1 MSNKDYSK
9 TDALKIALNLEK
21 DGYDFYTVA
30 ATKTKDQRVK
40 DIFLML
46 ANEEKRHLSMI
57 RKIQD
62 DLVDPLTYFISDE
75 AMVEDYLRRF
85 IETKVFNKVDEVGAV
100 MEGVKTDKDV
110 IGLAMKAEQDSMDF
124 FTRMSELTRDHDGQT
139 TFKRLVG
146 YEEHHLMELKK
157 LQKHITDLEK

>member
-1 MSNKDYSK
+1 MSNKNYSN
-9 TDALKIALNLEK
+9 TDALKIALNLER

-30 ATKTKDQRVK
+30 ATKTEDQKVK

-46 ANEEKRHLSMI
+46 ANEEKRHLSII

-62 DLVDPLTYFISDE
+62 DLVDPLNYFISDE
-75 AMVEDYLRRF
+75 AMVEDYLRRV
-85 IETKVFNKVDEVGAV
+85 IETKVFNKVDDVGAV

-139 TFKRLVG
+139 TFKKLAG
-146 YEEHHLMELKK
+146 YEERHLMELKK
-157 LQKHITDLEK
+157 LQKHIADLEK